1 MRCAGVGQTGRHPA
15 PATGRRLWPA
25 MQVRRGAAAAM
36 RASAALASQA
46 LASAALASQ
55 ALASLAL
62 ASLALAAPPLHA
74 DPLPP
79 RALPALGLAAALP
92 SAADL
97 ARPFP
102 DALPARI
109 RSADSSAAD
118 PRSAAYPRTADG
130 GRMTELVTCRD
141 WLAQRRSVVGSDSD
155 ASWRVLR
162 LQVVPCE
169 AMALLAAATPA
180 LHSALPVRFAQE
192 GVTARYPA
200 SLWLAPSRDEQARL
214 ARPGSTLATASGK
227 ARWQGVG
234 ADGLKLNAKGWQ
246 IQMTLLAR
254 GDFDHD
260 GWEDA
265 AFLWQAGSTQ
275 GSLADARLVVLTRR
289 AGGGALLDLPV
300 DGLLPA
306 PGR

>member
-1 MRCAGVGQTGRHPA
+1 MAQAVRRPA
-15 PATGRRLWPA
+15 RSAGRR
-25 MQVRRGAAAAM
+25 VRMRRRARVLTAAALLV
-36 RASAALASQA
+36 SAALVM
-46 LASAALASQ
+46 
-55 ALASLAL
+55 
-62 ASLALAAPPLHA
+62 PPLRA
-74 DPLPP
+74 QPLLP

-102 DALPARI
+102 DSLPARV
-109 RSADSSAAD
+109 ST
-118 PRSAAYPRTADG
+118 PDG
-130 GRMTELVTCRD
+130 TRMTELRDCRD
-141 WLAQRRSVVGSDSD
+141 WLAQRRTVVGSDSD

-180 LHSALPVRFAQE
+180 LRSALPARFAQE
-192 GVTARYPA
+192 RVTARFPA

-214 ARPGSTLATASGK
+214 ARPGNTLATASGK
-227 ARWQGVG
+227 PKWLGVG
-234 ADGLKLNAKGWQ
+234 SDSLKLNAKGWQ
-246 IQMTLLAR
+246 LQLTLLAR

-265 AFLWQAGSTQ
+265 AFLWQAASTQ
-275 GSLADARLVVLTRR
+275 GSLADARLVLLSRQ
-289 AGGGALLDLPV
+289 AGNTALVELPV
-300 DGLLPA
+300 QGLLPA

>member
-15 PATGRRLWPA
+15 PATGRRLRPA
-25 MQVRRGAAAAM
+25 MRVRRGAAAAM
-36 RASAALASQA
+36 
-46 LASAALASQ
+46 LASA
-55 ALASLAL
+55 AL

-74 DPLPP
+74 EPLPP

-109 RSADSSAAD
+109 RTADNSAAD
-118 PRSAAYPRTADG
+118 PRTTDG
-130 GRMTELVTCRD
+130 SRMTELVTCRD

-227 ARWQGVG
+227 PRWQGVG

-289 AGGGALLDLPV
+289 AGGGALVDLPV

>member
-1 MRCAGVGQTGRHPA
+1 MA
-15 PATGRRLWPA
+15 PAVRRPARSAGRR
-25 MQVRRGAAAAM
+25 VRMRLRARVLTAAALLV
-36 RASAALASQA
+36 SAALVM
-46 LASAALASQ
+46 
-55 ALASLAL
+55 
-62 ASLALAAPPLHA
+62 PPLRA
-74 DPLPP
+74 QPLLP

-102 DALPARI
+102 DSLPARVTT
-109 RSADSSAAD
+109 
-118 PRSAAYPRTADG
+118 PDG
-130 GRMTELVTCRD
+130 TRMTELRDCRD
-141 WLAQRRSVVGSDSD
+141 WLAQRRTVVGSDSD

-180 LHSALPVRFAQE
+180 QHSALPARFAQE
-192 GVTARYPA
+192 LLTARFPA

-214 ARPGSTLATASGK
+214 ARPGNTLATASGK
-227 ARWQGVG
+227 AKWLGVG
-234 ADGLKLNAKGWQ
+234 SDGLKLNAKGWQ
-246 IQMTLLAR
+246 LQLTLLAR

-265 AFLWQAGSTQ
+265 AFLWQAASTQ
-275 GSLADARLVVLTRR
+275 GSLADARLVLLSRQ
-289 AGGGALLDLPV
+289 AGSTALVELPV
-300 DGLLPA
+300 QGLLSA

>member
-1 MRCAGVGQTGRHPA
+1 MRPAGVGRALARPPRA
-15 PATGRRLWPA
+15 AGRRLRLRLRLRLPLLL
-25 MQVRRGAAAAM
+25 AAAIGM
-36 RASAALASQA
+36 
-46 LASAALASQ
+46 
-55 ALASLAL
+55 
-62 ASLALAAPPLHA
+62 LAAVPLRA
-74 DPLPP
+74 QPLAP
-79 RALPALGLAAALP
+79 RALPALGLTGALP

-109 RSADSSAAD
+109 RTADSPTAAD
-118 PRSAAYPRTADG
+118 SRLV
-130 GRMTELVTCRD
+130 ELIDCRD

-169 AMALLAAATPA
+169 AMALLVAASPA
-180 LHSALPVRFAQE
+180 LHSALPARFAQE
-192 GVTARYPA
+192 LVTARYPVG
-200 SLWLAPSRDEQARL
+200 LWLAPSRDEQARL

-227 ARWQGVG
+227 ARWQGL
-234 ADGLKLNAKGWQ
+234 APDGLKLNAKGWQ
-246 IQMTLLAR
+246 IQLTLLAR

-265 AFLWQAGSTQ
+265 AFLWQAASSP
-275 GSLADARLVVLTRR
+275 GSLTDARLVVLTRQ
-289 AGGGALLDLPV
+289 AGSAALLELPV

>member
-1 MRCAGVGQTGRHPA
+1 MRRSGQARAPGLLGLLGALGALSALSA
-15 PATGRRLWPA
+15 PAASGRWRRLP
-25 MQVRRGAAAAM
+25 VLL
-36 RASAALASQA
+36 SVLASG
-46 LASAALASQ
+46 
-55 ALASLAL
+55 
-62 ASLALAAPPLHA
+62 ALAASPLQA
-74 DPLPP
+74 EPLPL
-79 RALPALGLAAALP
+79 RALPALALAAVLP

-109 RSADSSAAD
+109 S
-118 PRSAAYPRTADG
+118 TADG
-130 GRMTELVTCRD
+130 SRMTELRDCRD
-141 WLAQRRSVVGSDSD
+141 WLAQRSTVVGSDSD

-169 AMALLAAATPA
+169 AMALLAAATTA
-180 LHSALPVRFAQE
+180 RRSALPARFAQE
-192 GVTARYPA
+192 RVTARYPA

-214 ARPGSTLATASGK
+214 ARPGNTLGTASGK
-227 ARWQGVG
+227 PRWSALGS
-234 ADGLKLNAKGWQ
+234 DGLKLSAKGWQ
-246 IQMTLLAR
+246 LQMTLLAR

-265 AFLWQAGSTQ
+265 AFLWQAAASTQ
-275 GSLADARLVVLTRR
+275 GSLADARLVVLTRQ
-289 AGGGALLDLPV
+289 AASSPLVELSV